1 MLVFNS
7 RCAERH
13 MNAEDFA
20 KAALSAINDWLDE
33 VFVGFEP
40 ELQG

>member
-7 RCAERH
+7 RCTERH

-33 VFVGFEP
+33 VDCR
-40 ELQG
+40 L